1 MPPSTAHNPAVSSRT
16 DAQVLGDAV
25 FKAAERLDVRQDHL
39 QRILGI
45 SASSMKRRRQ
55 DRTIRPDSG
64 EGERALMFL
73 RAYRS
78 LGGVLGAENTT
89 AMRQW
94 LHGDHETL
102 AGRPIDLLTTIEGMG
117 RVCTYID
124 SFRGH

>member
-1 MPPSTAHNPAVSSRT
+1 MTPSTAHHPAVSTRS
-16 DAQVLGDAV
+16 DAQLLGQA
-25 FKAAERLDVRQDHL
+25 FFQAGERLEVRQDIL

-55 DRTIRPDSG
+55 DRTIRPASG

-78 LGGVLGAENTT
+78 RGGVLGAENTA

-94 LHGDHETL
+94 LHGEHPVLGGSPVE
-102 AGRPIDLLTTIEGMG
+102 LLTTIEGMG
-117 RVCTYID
+117 RVCTYLD